1 MAGGI
6 PTTNLQVPTVPQ
18 PTATP
23 YNRQQ
28 QIGLALS
35 ALSDVLGK
43 RDPIAGTMQRHA
55 FLQAQKQKEEQQK
68 LLQELAKY
76 INNTYGQHYASDKYQ
91 ATDVIIDSGHGEGF
105 ALGNIMKYAKR
116 YGNKEGKNRKDL
128 LKILHYAI
136 IMLYVHDTENT

>member
-6 PTTNLQVPTVPQ
+6 PTTNLQVPTAPQ

-43 RDPIAGTMQRHA
+43 RDPIAGTMQR
-55 FLQAQKQKEEQQK
+55 QAVLRQQQMQAEQKKKQEEQDN
-68 LLQELAKY
+68 L
-76 INNTYGQHYASDKYQ
+76 
-91 ATDVIIDSGHGEGF
+91 
-105 ALGNIMKYAKR
+105 
-116 YGNKEGKNRKDL
+116 
-128 LKILHYAI
+128 
-136 IMLYVHDTENT
+136 